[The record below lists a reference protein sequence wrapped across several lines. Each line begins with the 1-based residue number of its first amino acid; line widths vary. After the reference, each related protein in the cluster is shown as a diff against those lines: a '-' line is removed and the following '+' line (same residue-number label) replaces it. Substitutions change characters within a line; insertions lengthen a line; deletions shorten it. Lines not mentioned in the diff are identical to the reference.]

1 MVQRPVVRLKLVLRP
16 RILASIERE
25 SFGTPWKPFGAGR
38 FVTPIKTAIETAI
51 GSSDKPPLVA
61 ILTMIFRIA
70 RDIPLSA
77 AVGRTG

>member
-25 SFGTPWKPFGAGR
+25 SFGTPWKPFEASR
-38 FVTPIKTAIETAI
+38 FVTPIETAI

-70 RDIPLSA
+70 DDIPLSA
-77 AVGRTG
+77 SVCRTG